1 MFSIEKYA
9 TATTIYFSMV
19 KRGVVDLAQTADWT
33 PATGD
38 TKISINGGTL
48 ANTTNNPAIVAGTNG
63 VKWSLAL
70 TSGEMTGATID
81 IQIVDSATKA
91 VEDQSIQI
99 LTYGNASAKYVT
111 DFSVAAMGAV
121 MPTTAG
127 RTLDIASTGEAGLD
141 FANVNFPAG
150 AIPSLGIVDNGT
162 AQSATGTTLVL
173 RSAAA
178 FADSE
183 LIGATVI
190 ITGGTTGVGQSRII
204 TANVGSTDT
213 VTVDTWTTTPTG
225 TITYVVYGGSPA
237 STTLVPNVNV
247 AQISG
252 DSTAADNLETMLDGT
267 GGQTLSLGA
276 LTISGATTLTGNVSA
291 AAGVTITQSTTNGHG
306 ISVTG
311 NGTGAGINA
320 VGGATGNGVKAVGGS
335 TSGDAII
342 TSATSGHGITAAGGG
357 TTKHGINAVG
367 GATTSA
373 GIAATGGSTSGDGVL
388 ISATSGHGINT
399 AGGGTTKHGINA
411 AGGATTSHGINA
423 VGGGTGNG
431 AQFTSGSGATGQG
444 INITSA
450 ATNGS
455 ALVCTAAGSG
465 TGFSATGGASGK
477 GALFAAGAT
486 GTAGLSITGGGTS
499 GAGMTVTTTSGDAIQ
514 VIATAGHGMSLTAN
528 GTSKHGMLITG
539 GTAGTSDGL
548 KCVAGTGGLDIRGD
562 ITKNAMVESYAADGA
577 APTIAQALLLTQQAV
592 MEFGVSGTTLTV
604 KKVDKSTTTAT
615 VTLSDATSPTSRT
628 RAS

>member
-1 MFSIEKYA
+1 MYLLAKYN
-9 TATTIYFSMV
+9 TQTTFTFPVV
-19 KRGVVDLAQTADWT
+19 KRAVVDLAVSADWT

-38 TKISINGGTL
+38 TKVSKDGGNV
-48 ANTTNNPAIVAGTNG
+48 ANTTNNPAAVGGTG
-63 VKWSLAL
+63 SALWSITL
-70 TSGEMTGATID
+70 TATELSAAEVVV
-81 IQIVDSATKA
+81 QIVDSATKA
-91 VEDQSIQI
+91 IEDQVIRI
-99 LTYGNASAKYVT
+99 YTYGNASAKFVSDY
-111 DFSVAAMGAV
+111 SVAAMGAV

-127 RTLDIASTGEAGLD
+127 RTLDITTTGEAGLD
-141 FANVNFPAG
+141 FANVNLPAG
-150 AIPSLGIVDNGT
+150 AIPALGIVDNGT

-190 ITGGTTGVGQSRII
+190 ITGGTTGVGQSRVI

-247 AQISG
+247 
-252 DSTAADNLETMLDGT
+252 T
-267 GGQTLSLGA
+267 GINVATNAVLS
-276 LTISGATTLTGNVSA
+276 
-291 AAGVTITQSTTNGHG
+291 AGVTITNGTTNGDG

-311 NGTGAGINA
+311 NGTGAGIKA
-320 VGGATGNGVKAVGGS
+320 VGGATGNGIKATGGS

-373 GIAATGGSTSGDGVL
+373 GISATGGSTSGDGIL

-444 INITSA
+444 MNITSA

-455 ALVCTAAGSG
+455 ALALTAAGSG
-465 TGFSATGGASGK
+465 SGLSAAGGASGI
-477 GALFAAGAT
+477 GIRAAAGAT
-486 GTAGLSITGGGTS
+486 GTAGLAVVGGATA
-499 GAGMTVTTTSGDAIQ
+499 GAGITVTTTVGDAIQ
-514 VIATAGHGMSLTAN
+514 AIATAGHGLVLTAN
-528 GTSKHGMLITG
+528 GTSKHGLVATG
-539 GTAGTSDGL
+539 GTAGTSDGI
-548 KCVAGTGGLDIRGD
+548 KAVAGTGGIDIRGD
-562 ITKNAMVESYAADGA
+562 ITANAMVESYPADGS
-577 APTIAQALLLTQQAV
+577 APTIAQALMLTMQSV
-592 MEFGVSGTTLTV
+592 GEVSVSGTILTV
-604 KKVDKSTTTAT
+604 KKLDGSTTAAT
-615 VTLSDATSPTSRT
+615 YTLDSSSAPTSRT

>member
-1 MFSIEKYA
+1 MYLLAKYN
-9 TATTIYFSMV
+9 TQTTFIFPVV
-19 KRGVVDLAQTADWT
+19 KRAVVDLAVSADWT

-38 TKISINGGTL
+38 TKVSKDGGNV
-48 ANTTNNPAIVAGTNG
+48 ANTTNNPAAVGGTG
-63 VKWSLAL
+63 SALWSITL
-70 TSGEMTGATID
+70 TATELSAAEVVV
-81 IQIVDSATKA
+81 QIVDSATKA
-91 VEDQSIQI
+91 IEDQVIRI
-99 LTYGNASAKYVT
+99 YTYGNASAKFVSDY
-111 DFSVAAMGAV
+111 SVAAMGAV

-190 ITGGTTGVGQSRII
+190 ITGGTTGVGQSRVI

-247 AQISG
+247 
-252 DSTAADNLETMLDGT
+252 T
-267 GGQTLSLGA
+267 GINVATNAVLS
-276 LTISGATTLTGNVSA
+276 
-291 AAGVTITQSTTNGHG
+291 AGVTITNGTTNGDG

-311 NGTGAGINA
+311 NGTGAGIKA
-320 VGGATGNGVKAVGGS
+320 VGGATGNGIK
-335 TSGDAII
+335 
-342 TSATSGHGITAAGGG
+342 
-357 TTKHGINAVG
+357 
-367 GATTSA
+367 
-373 GIAATGGSTSGDGVL
+373 ATGGSTSGDGVL

-399 AGGGTTKHGINA
+399 AGAGTTKHGINA

-486 GTAGLSITGGGTS
+486 GTAGLSVTGGGTS
-499 GAGMTVTTTSGDAIQ
+499 GAGMTVTTTAGDAIQ
-514 VIATAGHGMSLTAN
+514 AIATAGNGLVLTAN
-528 GTSKHGMLITG
+528 GTSKHGIVATG
-539 GTAGTSDGL
+539 GTAGTSDGV
-548 KCVAGTGGLDIRGD
+548 KAVAGTGGVDIRGA
-562 ITKNAMVESYAADGA
+562 ITGNITGA
-577 APTIAQALLLTQQAV
+577 LSGAV
-592 MEFGVSGTTLTV
+592 ASVTAEVTANVSKINSVAVIGAGTSG
-604 KKVDKSTTTAT
+604 DKW
-615 VTLSDATSPTSRT
+615 
-628 RAS
+628 RA

>member
-111 DFSVAAMGAV
+111 DFSAAAMGAV

-127 RTLDIASTGEAGLD
+127 RTLDITTTGEAGLD
-141 FANVNFPAG
+141 FANVNLPAG
-150 AIPSLGIVDNGT
+150 AIPALGIVDNGT

-190 ITGGTTGVGQSRII
+190 ITGGSAGVGQSRVI

-276 LTISGATTLTGNVSA
+276 LTVSGATTLTGNVAA
-291 AAGVTITQSTTNGHG
+291 AAGITITQSTTNGHG

-311 NGTGAGINA
+311 NGTGNGINS
-320 VGGATGNGVKAVGGS
+320 VGGATGNGIRGLGGA
-335 TSGDAII
+335 TSGDGIVA
-342 TSATSGHGITAAGGG
+342 AGQTSGHGLTATGVG
-357 TTKHGINAVG
+357 TTKHGV
-367 GATTSA
+367 
-373 GIAATGGSTSGDGVL
+373 
-388 ISATSGHGINT
+388 
-399 AGGGTTKHGINA
+399 NA
-411 AGGATTSHGINA
+411 AGGSTTSHGISA

-444 INITSA
+444 MNITSA

-455 ALVCTAAGSG
+455 ALALTAAGSG
-465 TGFSATGGASGK
+465 SGLSAAGGASGI
-477 GALFAAGAT
+477 GIRAAAGAT
-486 GTAGLSITGGGTS
+486 GTAGLAVVGGSTS
-499 GAGMTVTTTSGDAIQ
+499 GAGVTVTTTAGDAIQ
-514 VIATAGHGMSLTAN
+514 AIATAGNGLTLTAN
-528 GTSKHGMLITG
+528 GTSKHGAVITG

-548 KCVAGTGGLDIRGD
+548 KCVAGTGGMDIRGD
-562 ITKNAMVESYAADGA
+562 ITKNAMTESYAADGA
-577 APTIAQALLLTQQAV
+577 APTIAQSLMLIQQTV
-592 MEFGVSGTTLTV
+592 GEVSVTGTTLTA
-604 KKVDKSTTTAT
+604 KKIDKSTTAAT
-615 VTLSDATSPTSRT
+615 YTLDSATTPTSRT